1 MKMALA
7 ILVAIAAIVTPMG
20 LYESIVASTTPT
32 PSAFHYVEDDSP
44 FGQGT
49 PPRTDTTW
57 SRFCGARTL
66 VACPNSFSNVTFFSN
81 TTGDYYNVAR
91 YDTQVPEYV
100 IDAFQSGLSGFNKSV
115 SSIFDIQA
123 RYYSWSRESEDPD
136 PKEPNNGTKY
146 PVSAFRPIQSL
157 VLEDQVT
164 MVEGLIVD
172 MVNGSIGL
180 RNHSAPPL
188 DGYGSKWSED
198 ILFIEPESQ
207 CADTNL
213 TIDFMLPKYYSDSNT
228 VSNLVLTDHG
238 GFANLIT
245 EYPPVDVYD
254 AQHHPN
260 LRERAYKA
268 AWMNNAYSMAF
279 MNVTSIKNQSDPDSH
294 AFEYLKSTVG
304 RRFPLMYSNSTGTTP
319 MIFDP
324 YSLETSTLFGYYLN
338 GLDRGV
344 EGSTSPSV
352 FNASANHSVPPR
364 PALYS
369 NPFKITSSDFSSISK
384 CVGYNWKLR
393 SHHQILYV
401 PEPAIRTLQTSATL
415 R

>member
-1 MKMALA
+1 MSSDSASTTAVPNRVVIVTKSKIVLA

-20 LYESIVASTTPT
+20 LYETIVVSDSPT
-32 PSAFHYVEDDSP
+32 PSAFHYVEDESP

-49 PPRTDTTW
+49 PPRTDMTW
-57 SRFCGARTL
+57 SRFCGAHTL

-81 TTGDYYNVAR
+81 STGNYYNVR
-91 YDTQVPEYV
+91 KYDTQVPKYV
-100 IDAFQSGLSGFNKSV
+100 VDAFQSGLSDFNKSV

-123 RYYSWSRESEDPD
+123 RYYSWSRESEEPD

-164 MVEGLIVD
+164 LVEGLIVD
-172 MVNGSIGL
+172 MVNGGIGF

-207 CADTNL
+207 CVDTNL
-213 TIDFMLPKYYSDSNT
+213 TIDFMIPQYYSDTST
-228 VSNLVLTDHG
+228 MSNLVLTDHG

-245 EYPPVDVYD
+245 EYPAVNVYD

-260 LRERAYKA
+260 LRDRAYKA

-279 MNVTSIKNQSDPDSH
+279 MNVTSIKNQSDPDSR
-294 AFEYLKSTVG
+294 AFEYLNSTVG
-304 RRFPLMYSNSTGTTP
+304 RRFPLMYSNSTSTTP
-319 MIFDP
+319 MTFDP
-324 YSLETSTLFGYYLN
+324 YSLETSTLFGYYLS

-344 EGSTSPSV
+344 EGFNSTSI
-352 FNASANHSVPPR
+352 FNTSENYTVPPR

-369 NPFKITSSDFSSISK
+369 NPFKITQSDFNTIGKS
-384 CVGYNWKLR
+384 V
-393 SHHQILYV
+393 
-401 PEPAIRTLQTSATL
+401 
-415 R
+415 